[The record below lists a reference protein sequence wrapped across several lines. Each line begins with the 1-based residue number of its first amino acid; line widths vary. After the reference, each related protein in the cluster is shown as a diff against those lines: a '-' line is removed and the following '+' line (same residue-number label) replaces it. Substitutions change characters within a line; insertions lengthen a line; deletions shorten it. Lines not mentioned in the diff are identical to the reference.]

1 MLFLSWVGPWCLWLS
16 LCNLT
21 SSGACD
27 PLCSVDETSSQE
39 YEANTDLLKALAIF
53 GATVTGTVAINHSWV
68 AANQD
73 LAMALLV
80 GIGYVGIIFEE
91 SLLVGYS
98 ELWSLLNRL
107 AVAELMHTSTEV
119 SEIVF
124 FLLGAMTIIEI
135 VDAHQ
140 GFKLVTNNITTR
152 KPHTLIW
159 V

>member
-1 MLFLSWVGPWCLWLS
+1 MGGCKSGSCNGIVGW
-16 LCNLT
+16 NR
-21 SSGACD
+21 
-27 PLCSVDETSSQE
+27 
-39 YEANTDLLKALAIF
+39 
-53 GATVTGTVAINHSWV
+53 
-68 AANQD
+68 
-73 LAMALLV
+73 
-80 GIGYVGIIFEE
+80 
-91 SLLVGYS
+91 LVGYS